1 MLLALFIGEKDMTKG
16 EMYSLRTGDIV
27 IGEFSGLAYVVTANY
42 GNRVTA
48 VRTVDITNPD
58 EWLLSS
64 KTPKRKSINVYLQTV
79 DEAIAHADR
88 ILAKELEEKK

>member
-1 MLLALFIGEKDMTKG
+1 MTKG
-16 EMYSLRTGDIV
+16 ELYSLCTGDVV

-48 VRTVDITNPD
+48 VRSVDITNPD

-64 KTPKRKSINVYLQTV
+64 RIPKRKPINVYLQTV
-79 DEAIAHADR
+79 DEAIAHADEL
-88 ILAKELEEKK
+88 LANELEAKK